1 MRSLLLLMCL
11 LVGSAGPV
19 LALRCGSAVVSKGAS
34 KFEVLHKCGE
44 PAFVDE
50 RVIYETFYVDATGRS
65 YVGPAYPPYAL
76 LPGSQQITVP
86 IVIED
91 WTYNFG
97 PHRFLYHLRFREG
110 ALHQIDTGRY
120 GY

>member
-1 MRSLLLLMCL
+1 
-11 LVGSAGPV
+11 V
-19 LALRCGSAVVSKGAS
+19 LALRCGSAVVSKGAP
-34 KFEVLHKCGE
+34 KFEVLRKCGE

-50 RVIYETFYVDATGRS
+50 RVIYEIFYIDATGRS
-65 YVGPAYPPYAL
+65 YAGSGYPPHAF
-76 LPGSQQITVP
+76 LPGYQQITVP
-86 IVIED
+86 IFIED

-110 ALHQIDTGRY
+110 VLHQLHTGGY

>member
-1 MRSLLLLMCL
+1 MRSLLLLICL
-11 LVGSAGPV
+11 LVGSASPV
-19 LALRCGSAVVSKGAS
+19 LALRCGSAVVSKGAP

-50 RVIYETFYVDATGRS
+50 RVVYETICVDPYKRS
-65 YVGPAYPPYAL
+65 YVRPAYPPCKR
-76 LPGSQQITVP
+76 LPGSRQITIP
-86 IVIED
+86 IVIDD

-97 PHRFLYHLRFREG
+97 PNRFLYHLRFRDG
-110 ALHQIDTGRY
+110 VLHQIDTGRY